1 MTDIEQSAPATSVFT
16 GEAVVMRW
24 WQAMTLSEQELTAL
38 KIRPAPTVFRA
49 ELKRAETPEAVLMT
63 QGFRALWLSLPEPA
77 RQRRSWSMLAWATL
91 AGVLSHVRLQ
101 DDSRSFAAS
110 LGKIDTNTDKPRVS
124 ELRFQQLQGA
134 RTPEE
139 FYRRL
144 NRLVKQVKGQTRV
157 ASLAK
162 GILDWFDEHYGYAPL
177 RADKKIA
184 VRWAMDY
191 YQATEKSPAKTKD

>member
-1 MTDIEQSAPATSVFT
+1 MTDTKQAPVTTNFI
-16 GEAVVMRW
+16 GDVVLMRW
-24 WQAMTLSEQELTAL
+24 WQAMMLSEQELTKL

-49 ELKRAETPEAVLMT
+49 ELKRAQTPEAVLMT
-63 QGFRALWLSLPEPA
+63 QGFRALWLSLPEA
-77 RQRRSWSMLAWATL
+77 AQQRQKWSMLAWATL
-91 AGVLSHVRLQ
+91 AGVLSHVKKQ
-101 DDSRSFAAS
+101 DGSRSFAFG
-110 LGKIDTNTDKPRVS
+110 LGQLDEKTDKPRVS

-144 NRLVKQVKGQTRV
+144 HRLIKQVNSQTRV
-157 ASLAK
+157 ISLAR
-162 GILDWFDEHYGYAPL
+162 GVLDWFDEHYGYAPL

-191 YQATEKSPAKTKD
+191 YQAAEKGLKK

>member
-1 MTDIEQSAPATSVFT
+1 MTQIEQASVAANFA
-16 GEAVVMRW
+16 GELELMRW
-24 WQAMTLSEQELTAL
+24 WQAMMLSEPELAKL
-38 KIRPAPTVFRA
+38 NIRPAPTVFRA
-49 ELKRAETPEAVLMT
+49 ELKRAQTPEAVLMT

-77 RQRRSWSMLAWATL
+77 RERRESMLAWAAL
-91 AGVLSHVRLQ
+91 AGILSHVKQQ
-101 DDSRSFAAS
+101 DNSRNFAAG
-110 LGKIDTNTDKPRVS
+110 LGQLDEKTGKPKVS

-144 NRLVKQVKGQTRV
+144 HRLIKQVNGQSRV
-157 ASLAK
+157 SSLAK
-162 GILDWFDEHYGYAPL
+162 GVLDWFTEHYGRTSL

-191 YQATEKSPAKTKD
+191 YQAANSLAKNNN